1 MSRLLYVQASPRA
14 ERSTSIAVADGFVNA
29 YRSARPAD
37 DIHVMNLFQRELPA
51 FDGFVLNAK
60 YAVLNGLD
68 HTPEERAAWGKV
80 TAVADEFKSFDKYVL
95 AVPMWN
101 FSIPYKLKH
110 YLDVLI
116 QPGLTFSFS
125 PESGYKGLVT
135 GKPVFVALARGGE
148 YPPGSPAEAWDFQFK
163 YIVAALEFIGFT
175 DIRVVMTEPTLGD
188 PELTSK
194 RRNAAV
200 AKAAE
205 IAAEF

>member
-1 MSRLLYVQASPRA
+1 
-14 ERSTSIAVADGFVNA
+14 
-29 YRSARPAD
+29 
-37 DIHVMNLFQRELPA
+37 
-51 FDGFVLNAK
+51 
-60 YAVLNGLD
+60 
-68 HTPEERAAWGKV
+68 
-80 TAVADEFKSFDKYVL
+80 
-95 AVPMWN
+95 MWN

-188 PELTSK
+188 PELTST
-194 RRNAAV
+194 RRSAAV
-200 AKAAE
+200 TKAAE